1 MFLEC
6 VSVPGSSAGL
16 NSDPWWSDTLSER
29 VFQVK
34 DETNS
39 QQVVLVQI
47 LKVQTG
53 RKKKRVEHDSL
64 WIYTK
69 YENHFKNP
77 FGRTRSGRAC
87 AVNAELLAGSSRKLD
102 GSVCPQV

>member
-53 RKKKRVEHDSL
+53 RKKKELNTIHFGFTQNTKITLKIHSEGQGRVAH
-64 WIYTK
+64 
-69 YENHFKNP
+69 
-77 FGRTRSGRAC
+77 A
-87 AVNAELLAGSSRKLD
+87 
-102 GSVCPQV
+102 Q